1 MPFASINGVNLHYL
15 TRGTGPEAIVF
26 LHGFCQSSRFWEPTL
41 EQLPDRFRGYALDL
55 RGFGNSDKPKGPYSI
70 PGFANDLLTFAD
82 GMGLKQF
89 TLVGNSMGS
98 VVCQSFA
105 TRYGNRLNKLALV
118 SAGAYVPNPAA
129 AQEKADLMETMEWN
143 RSFFENAVKGFFAL
157 PPANWESHVDAAMGA
172 SRNAMVQSTR
182 SSASLN
188 FLESIKNIHVPTL
201 IVQGEKDTGRTP
213 EDGRRIQNA
222 IPNSILH
229 ILPGAGHT
237 PMLERPDLFHPI
249 FLDFLQGETP

>member
-1 MPFASINGVNLHYL
+1 MPFASVNDVNLHYL
-15 TRGTGPEAIVF
+15 TQGNGPEAIVF

-55 RGFGNSDKPKGPYSI
+55 RGFGNSDKPEGPYSI
-70 PGFANDLLTFAD
+70 PGFADDVLAFAD
-82 GMGLKQF
+82 GMGLEQF
-89 TLVGNSMGS
+89 ILAGNSMGG

-118 SAGAYVPNPAA
+118 STGAYVPNPAA
-129 AQEKADLMETMEWN
+129 AREKADFMEGMEWN

-157 PPANWESHVDAAMGA
+157 LPANWESYVDAAMNAG
-172 SRNAMVQSTR
+172 REAMVQSTR

-188 FLESIKNIHVPTL
+188 FLESARNIHVPTL

-213 EDGRRIQNA
+213 EDGKRLREA
-222 IPNSILH
+222 IPNSVLH

-237 PMLERPDLFHPI
+237 PMLEQPDLFYPI
-249 FLDFLQGETP
+249 FLDFLKGDTA